1 MSLLFSTTP
10 HPSSQ
15 EEGTTGSWRA
25 DTGVCPY
32 VWMFRD
38 NKNIMGNPDLLRIAH
53 CKGYSSVIIL
63 LYHDLELR
71 SSSFT
76 FGRTRTRSVLLSLN
90 HDLLAI
96 LDVEAASGLRHL
108 TTADVEDAVVGLS
121 LVAYGLDARVN
132 GFRNEVSVV
141 NVDLVVDVEGEL
153 YGQQEVL
160 RNIGACASIHLA
172 VLEVEEVVAL

>member
-53 CKGYSSVIIL
+53 CKVLISALRL
-63 LYHDLELR
+63 LHHDLELSFELVHVR
-71 SSSFT
+71 KNSNTFSSS
-76 FGRTRTRSVLLSLN
+76 
-90 HDLLAI
+90 
-96 LDVEAASGLRHL
+96 L
-108 TTADVEDAVVGLS
+108 T
-121 LVAYGLDARVN
+121 
-132 GFRNEVSVV
+132 
-141 NVDLVVDVEGEL
+141 
-153 YGQQEVL
+153 
-160 RNIGACASIHLA
+160 
-172 VLEVEEVVAL
+172 

>member
-63 LYHDLELR
+63 LHHDLELSFELVHVR
-71 SSSFT
+71 KNSNTFSSS
-76 FGRTRTRSVLLSLN
+76 
-90 HDLLAI
+90 
-96 LDVEAASGLRHL
+96 L
-108 TTADVEDAVVGLS
+108 T
-121 LVAYGLDARVN
+121 
-132 GFRNEVSVV
+132 
-141 NVDLVVDVEGEL
+141 
-153 YGQQEVL
+153 
-160 RNIGACASIHLA
+160 
-172 VLEVEEVVAL
+172 